1 MLDRTEILG
10 EMLKSYPQK
19 MWMNCHGAGYE

>member
-1 MLDRTEILG
+1 MLDQTEIFG

-19 MWMNCHGAGYE
+19 VWINCHGAGYE